1 MLAIIFSDRNAR
13 KCSFHR
19 VLIAIEVQLAL
30 KQMGLSQYSIYA
42 CFSQGI

>member
-1 MLAIIFSDRNAR
+1 MLENIVFIEFWLS
-13 KCSFHR
+13 
-19 VLIAIEVQLAL
+19 AIEVQLAL